1 MNLII
6 KNISALLL
14 SLILI
19 PVLGQG
25 NSQKLKKEQ
34 LKLEKRISGTKML
47 LSKSKL
53 NTNSSLEDLQL
64 IDNQIKNRERL
75 LRNYDEQVRFS
86 KQQIAD
92 KTLEINRLKAEQI
105 ELKNQYQKMLI
116 YAYKNRNKYGKL
128 MYIFSANSYNEAIK
142 RNNS

>member
-6 KNISALLL
+6 KNIATLIL
-14 SLILI
+14 SLTLI
-19 PVLGQG
+19 PVFSQG

-86 KQQIAD
+86 KQQIAY
-92 KTLEINRLKAEQI
+92 KT
-105 ELKNQYQKMLI
+105 
-116 YAYKNRNKYGKL
+116 
-128 MYIFSANSYNEAIK
+128 
-142 RNNS
+142 